1 MVDSETTKLR
11 DMLGLVLHIADAM
24 VAVCEHE
31 GMEVDGMTLVMQH
44 NDTGERKEVET
55 SPRKVIDWVKAELGM
70 VPTRIEITTDEVGH
84 D

>member
-1 MVDSETTKLR
+1 MNDENEKLR
-11 DMLGLVLHIADAM
+11 NMLALVLHIADAI

-31 GMEVDGMTLVMQH
+31 GMEVDGMTFVMQH

-70 VPTRIEITTDEVGH
+70 VPTRIEITTDEVDH

>member
-1 MVDSETTKLR
+1 MVDNETTKLR

-31 GMEVDGMTLVMQH
+31 GMEVDGMTFVMQH

-55 SPRKVIDWVKAELGM
+55 SPRKVIAWVKAELGISASN
-70 VPTRIEITTDEVGH
+70 IEITSSEAE
-84 D
+84 

>member
-1 MVDSETTKLR
+1 MNDEIEKLR
-11 DMLGLVLHIADAM
+11 NMLAILLHIADAM